1 VYYISILLTYYCY
14 CNISLAVLKFTFCGS
29 LYKYLQTKACRLLFS
44 KNTKL
49 KRRRKR
55 GKNHLEVVSGYLT
68 KAAKALIV
76 SKLIAIFYP
85 RDKKS

>member
-1 VYYISILLTYYCY
+1 MTDYEYGGDLQPNTP
-14 CNISLAVLKFTFCGS
+14 

-49 KRRRKR
+49 KRKRKR
-55 GKNHLEVVSGYLT
+55 RTNGHLA

-76 SKLIAIFYP
+76 SELIAIFHAGHG
-85 RDKKS
+85 KS